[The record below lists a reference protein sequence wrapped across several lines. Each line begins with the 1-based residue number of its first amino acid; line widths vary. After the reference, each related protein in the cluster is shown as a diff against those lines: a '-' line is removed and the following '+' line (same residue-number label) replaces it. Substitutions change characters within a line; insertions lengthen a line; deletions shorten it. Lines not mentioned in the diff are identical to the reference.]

1 MNRFLGRSYNKFIHN
16 IILLSGYKIHEENMN
31 KYNFDTYQVLA
42 HKNRVKECLINDI
55 YNRKLKGIRLSQ
67 TLWGI
72 YFIKIKLIEVGRLQ
86 YEYCNN
92 NKGKYIKIHI
102 PKGDKLLYNEVLNSI
117 KNSKKEIK
125 KYFEIENYEYY
136 CESWLLSKD
145 IANLLDSNSNIVKF
159 QQLFDII
166 EGKDAVKDIL
176 NFVYGLQQINSYYD
190 LPEKT
195 SLQLKIKDLLIDG
208 KEFHIGIGKLKKL
221 YKKDNKNSKME
232 ELKIDYKFNIED
244 FKVMEDIEH
253 SYFPN
258 DNITPAEEV
267 LKWYQR
273 NDLTCIGVRNS
284 NNEVIASVNILPLN
298 EKTFYDIYN
307 NKMNEADVVSSQIE
321 RYENSKE
328 YYLYLSSISINQN
341 YRNKYRVITTL
352 LKGCIDLYKVLI
364 DRNIKIIKM
373 MADASTEHGEKICKK
388 LLKMDYIRDTS
399 HNSKIYCID
408 ENDFINSFDKIIRFL
423 SE

>member
-1 MNRFLGRSYNKFIHN
+1 
-16 IILLSGYKIHEENMN
+16 
-31 KYNFDTYQVLA
+31 
-42 HKNRVKECLINDI
+42 
-55 YNRKLKGIRLSQ
+55 
-67 TLWGI
+67 
-72 YFIKIKLIEVGRLQ
+72 
-86 YEYCNN
+86 
-92 NKGKYIKIHI
+92 
-102 PKGDKLLYNEVLNSI
+102 
-117 KNSKKEIK
+117 
-125 KYFEIENYEYY
+125 
-136 CESWLLSKD
+136 
-145 IANLLDSNSNIVKF
+145 
-159 QQLFDII
+159 
-166 EGKDAVKDIL
+166 
-176 NFVYGLQQINSYYD
+176 
-190 LPEKT
+190 
-195 SLQLKIKDLLIDG
+195 
-208 KEFHIGIGKLKKL
+208 
-221 YKKDNKNSKME
+221 ME
-232 ELKIDYKFNIED
+232 ELKIDYKFNLED
-244 FKVMEDIEH
+244 FEIMEDIEH

-298 EKTFYDIYN
+298 ERTFYDIYN

-341 YRNKYRVITTL
+341 YRNNYRVIATL
-352 LKGCIDLYKVLI
+352 LKGCIDLYKLLTN
-364 DRNIKIIKM
+364 RNITIIKI

-408 ENDFINSFDKIIRFL
+408 GNDFINSFDKIIKFL